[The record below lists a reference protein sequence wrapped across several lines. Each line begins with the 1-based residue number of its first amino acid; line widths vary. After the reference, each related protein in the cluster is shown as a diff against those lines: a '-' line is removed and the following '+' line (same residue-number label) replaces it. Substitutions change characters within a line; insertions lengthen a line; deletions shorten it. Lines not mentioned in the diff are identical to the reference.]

1 MLYYIQVVV
10 LQMWYQGG
18 LRAFNQQDI
27 QEWTNHEGATNYQL
41 VLPFLCLWMGA
52 TEVIISYGIYSFV
65 LPYNG
70 VLIMFN
76 IRGRG
81 LLHF

>member
-18 LRAFNQQDI
+18 LRAFNQQDM

-41 VLPFLCLWMGA
+41 VLPFLMGA
-52 TEVIISYGIYSFV
+52 TEVIVSYWIYSFV

-70 VLIMFN
+70 VLIIFN
-76 IRGRG
+76 IRGRR

>member
-10 LQMWYQGG
+10 WQMWYQGG

-41 VLPFLCLWMGA
+41 VLPFLCL
-52 TEVIISYGIYSFV
+52 
-65 LPYNG
+65 
-70 VLIMFN
+70 
-76 IRGRG
+76 
-81 LLHF
+81 